1 MLDEK
6 VQMCY
11 ENHPFRF
18 IIRNYFFVKDFD
30 MKKILLIA
38 QVNQIL
44 EFILKK
50 VSIENYYKS
59 NYLLVDQK
67 VEQKGEK
74 KISPYLDRK
83 RKYQRFMSR
92 TTSIVNNWLFYYSL
106 FTIQISKILEW
117 KKWLQVDISHFL
129 SISVKDWIMNLNNS
143 NKRNWI
149 FITTLYQW
157 IILIWNSKYWE
168 FIVFH

>member
-6 VQMCY
+6 VQKCY

-59 NYLLVDQK
+59 NYLDLLVDQK
-67 VEQKGEK
+67 V
-74 KISPYLDRK
+74 
-83 RKYQRFMSR
+83 
-92 TTSIVNNWLFYYSL
+92 
-106 FTIQISKILEW
+106 
-117 KKWLQVDISHFL
+117 
-129 SISVKDWIMNLNNS
+129 
-143 NKRNWI
+143 
-149 FITTLYQW
+149 
-157 IILIWNSKYWE
+157 
-168 FIVFH
+168 